1 MFKIKILFSD
11 DIHFISNCIK
21 NSNEPKNCCF
31 RYLIHSVYLFQ
42 EVLSTVECYD
52 PVSKVWEIIGSL
64 QSPRSG
70 IKAVVVDDKIF
81 VLGGFNGT
89 DRLKSVECFSPG
101 LNRLLFHDVPDM
113 IQTRSN
119 YAVSVLEGNIFVSGT
134 LYQFHQYIFYFMLT
148 TKFNF
153 E

>member
-1 MFKIKILFSD
+1 M
-11 DIHFISNCIK
+11 
-21 NSNEPKNCCF
+21 
-31 RYLIHSVYLFQ
+31 
-42 EVLSTVECYD
+42 
-52 PVSKVWEIIGSL
+52 SKVWEIIGSL

-134 LYQFHQYIFYFMLT
+134 LYQFHQYSFYFMLT
-148 TKFNF
+148 AKFYF